1 MTPEQRARFEFRLK
15 ELVWFLDRESLVRGG
30 GLDLSC
36 TLADG
41 RRVKRT
47 VTFLWLRAAR
57 AGAAVARRREP
68 ITNRSIYPWNN

>member
-1 MTPEQRARFEFRLK
+1 MTPEQRAWFEFRLK

-30 GLDLSC
+30 DWTFDC

-47 VTFLWLRAAR
+47 VTFYGYERR
-57 AGAAVARRREP
+57 VPDRRRKDVNP
-68 ITNRSIYPWNN
+68 